1 MMPENGHPMTSRS
14 TAPLS
19 STYRLQLT
27 DHFTLHDAVN
37 VVPYLSELGVG
48 ALYLS
53 PLLKAVA
60 GSQHGYDVVDHS
72 LVDPAR
78 GGEKGLQ
85 ALSEACGRAGLA
97 LVVDIVPNHM
107 GVADSG
113 PEPRLVGAAPPRARR
128 RRARRGSTSTGSSV
142 TGGC

>member
-14 TAPLS
+14 TAPHG

-60 GSQHGYDVVDHS
+60 G
-72 LVDPAR
+72 
-78 GGEKGLQ
+78 
-85 ALSEACGRAGLA
+85 LA
-97 LVVDIVPNHM
+97 TWL
-107 GVADSG
+107 
-113 PEPRLVGAAPPRARR
+113 RR
-128 RRARRGSTSTGSSV
+128 RGPFPGRSGAGW
-142 TGGC
+142 